1 MKDLKLN
8 MSASLDW
15 ESIHSGKLTELL
27 TEVSDSESMDLAET
41 YCTHNYHPLPVNI
54 VRGKGIFAYDGGGK
68 EYIDCIGC
76 YSALALGHS
85 NPVILSAVQKQL
97 EKLSVT
103 SRAMYATELG
113 LFLKGLCEF
122 TELDMAC
129 PMNSGTEAIETS
141 LKLARKWAYKKKGV
155 PKGKAEIIVAEG
167 NFHGR
172 TTTIIGFSSE
182 DSYKDGFEPFT
193 PGFKM
198 VPYGDIASLEKA
210 ITENTAGVLL
220 EPIQA
225 EGGIVI
231 PPDGYLQHVRKI
243 CSKHNVLLILDEVQT
258 GFCRTGKRFAFMHE
272 NAKPDILAV
281 GKALGGGVYPVS
293 AAIGKKEVL
302 DVFKPGDHGS
312 TFGGNPLA
320 SAIGLVAMSEMVVNR
335 LDERAEVLGR
345 KLISGFKNIQSDKI
359 KEVRG
364 KGLLIGLQVMS
375 DVDSEKLTRYFL
387 DEGVLTKET
396 RLNTFR
402 FAPPLIIEEEYI
414 DEVISRVEKALSK
427 I

>member
-8 MSASLDW
+8 ISASLDW

-27 TEVSDSESMDLAET
+27 TEISDSESVDLAET

-54 VRGKGIFAYDGGGK
+54 VRGKGIFAYDGEGK

-76 YSALALGHS
+76 YSALALGHN
-85 NPVILSAVQKQL
+85 NPVIINAIQNQL
-97 EKLSVT
+97 QKLSVT
-103 SRAMYATELG
+103 SRAMYTTELG

-122 TELDMAC
+122 TEFDMAC

-182 DSYKDGFEPFT
+182 DSYKEGFEPFT

-198 VPYGDIASLEKA
+198 VPYGDIGSLEKA

-231 PPDGYLQHVRKI
+231 PPEGYLQNVRKI
-243 CSKHNVLLILDEVQT
+243 CLKHNVLLILDEIQT
-258 GFCRTGKRFAFMHE
+258 GFCRTGKRFAYMHE

-293 AAIGKKEVL
+293 AAIGRKEVM
-302 DVFKPGDHGS
+302 DVFEPGNHGS

-320 SAIGLVAMSEMVVNR
+320 CAIGLATMSAMVVNR
-335 LDERAEVLGR
+335 LDERSEILGR

-364 KGLLIGLQVMS
+364 KGLLIGLQIMP
-375 DVDSEKLTRYFL
+375 DVDTEKLTRCFL
-387 DEGVLTKET
+387 DEGILTKET

-402 FAPPLIIEEEYI
+402 FAPALIIEEEYV
-414 DEVISRVEKALSK
+414 DEIITRVKRALSK
-427 I
+427 L

>member
-1 MKDLKLN
+1 MN
-8 MSASLDW
+8 ISEGLDW
-15 ESIHSGKLTELL
+15 ESIYGGKLTELL
-27 TEVSDSESMDLAET
+27 TKITDSESIRLAET

-54 VRGKGIFAYDGGGK
+54 VRGKGIFVYDGAGK

-76 YSALALGHS
+76 YSALALGHN
-85 NPVILSAVQKQL
+85 NPVIVSAIHKQL

-122 TELDMAC
+122 TELDVAC

-155 PKGKAEIIVAEG
+155 PEGKAEIIVMEG

-172 TTTIIGFSSE
+172 TTTVIGFSSE
-182 DSYKDGFEPFT
+182 DSYKEGFGPFT

-198 VPYGDIASLEKA
+198 VPYGDIESLEKA
-210 ITENTAGVLL
+210 ITENTTGVLI

-225 EGGIVI
+225 EGGMII
-231 PPDGYLQHVRKI
+231 PPEGYLQNVRKI
-243 CSKHNVLLILDEVQT
+243 CSKHNVLLILDEIQT

-293 AAIGKKEVL
+293 AAIGKKEVME
-302 DVFKPGDHGS
+302 VFKPGDHGS
-312 TFGGNPLA
+312 TFGGNPFA
-320 SAIGLVAMSEMVVNR
+320 CAIGLVTMSEMIVNG

-345 KLISGFKNIQSDKI
+345 KLVSGFKNIQSDKI

-364 KGLLIGLQVMS
+364 KGLLIGLQIVS
-375 DVDSEKLTRYFL
+375 DIDSEKLTQCFL
-387 DEGVLTKET
+387 DAGILTKET

-414 DEVISRVEKALSK
+414 DEIIERVEKALLK

>member
-1 MKDLKLN
+1 M
-8 MSASLDW
+8 
-15 ESIHSGKLTELL
+15 
-27 TEVSDSESMDLAET
+27 ESMDLAET

-182 DSYKDGFEPFT
+182 ASYREGFEPFT

-198 VPYGDIASLEKA
+198 VPYGDVESLEKA

-231 PPDGYLQHVRKI
+231 PPEGYLQSVRKI
-243 CSKHNVLLILDEVQT
+243 CSKHDVLLILDEIQT
-258 GFCRTGKRFAFMHE
+258 GFCRTGKRFAFMYE
-272 NAKPDILAV
+272 NATPDILAV

-293 AAIGKKEVL
+293 AAVGTKEVME
-302 DVFKPGDHGS
+302 VFQPGDHGS

-320 SAIGLVAMSEMVVNR
+320 CAIGLVTMSAMVVKR

-345 KLISGFKNIQSDKI
+345 KLVSGFNNIQSDKI

-364 KGLLIGLQVMS
+364 KGLLVGLQVKS
-375 DVDSEKLTRYFL
+375 DVDSEKLTRHFL
-387 DEGVLTKET
+387 DEGILTKET

-414 DEVISRVEKALSK
+414 HEVISRVGKALSK

>member
-8 MSASLDW
+8 ISASLDW

-27 TEVSDSESMDLAET
+27 TEVSDSESMELAET

-54 VRGKGIFAYDGGGK
+54 VRGKGIFAYDGEGK
-68 EYIDCIGC
+68 EYLDCIGC
-76 YSALALGHS
+76 YSALALGHN
-85 NPVILSAVQKQL
+85 NPVIVSAVQKQL

-113 LFLKGLCEF
+113 VFLKGLCEF

-182 DSYKDGFEPFT
+182 DSYKEGFEPFT
-193 PGFKM
+193 PGFKT
-198 VPYGDIASLEKA
+198 VPYGDIGSLEKA

-231 PPDGYLQHVRKI
+231 PPEGYLQNVRKI
-243 CSKHNVLLILDEVQT
+243 CSKHNVLLILDEIQT
-258 GFCRTGKRFAFMHE
+258 GFCRTGKRFAHMHE
-272 NAKPDILAV
+272 SATPDILAV

-293 AAIGKKEVL
+293 AAIGKKEVME
-302 DVFKPGDHGS
+302 VFKPGDHGS

-320 SAIGLVAMSEMVVNR
+320 CAIGLVTMSEMIVNR
-335 LDERAEVLGR
+335 LDERAEILGI

-364 KGLLIGLQVMS
+364 RGLLIGLQVMS

-387 DEGVLTKET
+387 DEGILTKET

-402 FAPPLIIEEEYI
+402 FAPALIIEEEYI
-414 DEVISRVEKALSK
+414 DEIISRVEKALSK

>member
-1 MKDLKLN
+1 MEISDL
-8 MSASLDW
+8 
-15 ESIHSGKLTELL
+15 
-27 TEVSDSESMDLAET
+27 ESMDLAET

-172 TTTIIGFSSE
+172 TTTIVGFSSE

-414 DEVISRVEKALSK
+414 HEVISRVGKALSK